1 MYVYFS
7 TIYVHVV
14 NNDFSDYIHAY
25 IILKKLICVT
35 TNTKTNE
42 ICW

>member
-25 IILKKLICVT
+25 IILKKNDMC
-35 TNTKTNE
+35 NNKHQNQ
-42 ICW
+42 